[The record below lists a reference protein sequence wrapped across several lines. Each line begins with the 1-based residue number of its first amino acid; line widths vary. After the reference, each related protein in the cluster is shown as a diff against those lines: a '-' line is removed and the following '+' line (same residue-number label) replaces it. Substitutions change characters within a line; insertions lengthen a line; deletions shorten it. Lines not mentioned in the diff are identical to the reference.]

1 MGVLQRT
8 LYNIINNNNNNK
20 VWSPKIFVI
29 FIAYDLFLLEIG
41 EKRLLPH

>member
-20 VWSPKIFVI
+20 VWSTKIFVV
-29 FIAYDLFLLEIG
+29 FIAYDLFL
-41 EKRLLPH
+41 

>member
-8 LYNIINNNNNNK
+8 LYNIINNNNNK

-29 FIAYDLFLLEIG
+29 FIAYDLFL
-41 EKRLLPH
+41 